1 MAPHE
6 VEDYREWGYASSLTM
21 PLVAGGSI
29 VGLVDIYDDAE
40 RDWSVEL
47 EFLTGVM
54 QLVAGV
60 FDNAALMSEVQER
73 STAAARAR
81 AARRAARGRRLAG
94 CAGGRG
100 GAARCAT

>member
-1 MAPHE
+1 
-6 VEDYREWGYASSLTM
+6 M

-40 RDWSVEL
+40 RDWTLEV

-60 FDNAALMSEVQER
+60 FDNAVLLSEVEEHEP
-73 STAAARAR
+73 AAARAR
-81 AARRAARGRRLAG
+81 AARRQPGDGRLAARRWPRK
-94 CAGGRG
+94 
-100 GAARCAT
+100 AARRCCAT